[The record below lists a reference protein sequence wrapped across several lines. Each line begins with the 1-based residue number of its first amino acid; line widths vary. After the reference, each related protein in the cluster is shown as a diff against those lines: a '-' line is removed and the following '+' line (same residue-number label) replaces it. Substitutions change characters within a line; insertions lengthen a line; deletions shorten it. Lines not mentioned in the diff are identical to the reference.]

1 MTERFYVPTIKYFLG
16 EPVRVIEVNNVEYL
30 ICKDMFSVLGRVRA
44 DGTWDDA
51 KKKLFNFT
59 KPLTTIC
66 DPEIFG
72 VTCRT
77 DKLKSRDTQEV
88 LCIRLEDAPI
98 IASQYRPP
106 QTKPLVLQ
114 KWNDFIDWLNI
125 LIKENS
131 ESNPVVKDKNME
143 KLVKSISA
151 TEFAKQIG
159 LSTSK
164 LTEKLEALGMIE
176 FSSRD
181 ILNYVDSKYL
191 VKRGKKQYQV
201 KPNKIAELADLL
213 ENYSVKNG
221 RIFELVEVKSNKA
234 E

>member
-1 MTERFYVPTIKYFLG
+1 MTERFYVPVIKYFLG
-16 EPVRVIEVNNVEYL
+16 EPVRVIEVDNVEYL
-30 ICKDMFSVLGRVRA
+30 ICKDMFTVLGRVRA
-44 DGTWDDA
+44 DGSWDKA
-51 KKKLFNFT
+51 KSKLLEFT
-59 KPLTTIC
+59 KPARTVEDPTIFRALV
-66 DPEIFG
+66 EQGKIQ
-72 VTCRT
+72 TR
-77 DKLKSRDTQEV
+77 QEV
-88 LCIRLEDAPI
+88 LCIRLEDAPV

-106 QTKPLVLQ
+106 QTKPLALQ
-114 KWNDFIDWLNI
+114 KWYDFIDWLNI

-131 ESNPVVKDKNME
+131 ESNPAVKDKNME

-159 LSTSK
+159 LKTSQ
-164 LTEKLEALGMIE
+164 LTDKLEALGIIE

-201 KPNKIAELADLL
+201 KPDKIAELADLL

-221 RIFELVEVKSNKA
+221 RIFKLVEVKSNKP

>member
-51 KKKLFNFT
+51 KKKLLNFT
-59 KPLTTIC
+59 KPLSTIE

-72 VTCRT
+72 ALVEQGKIQTR
-77 DKLKSRDTQEV
+77 QEV

-151 TEFAKQIG
+151 TEFAKQID
-159 LSTSK
+159 LKTSQ

-201 KPNKIAELADLL
+201 KPDKIAELADLL
-213 ENYSVKNG
+213 ENYVVKNG
-221 RIFELVEVKSNKA
+221 TIFKLVEEKSNKA

>member
-44 DGTWDDA
+44 DGSWDDA

-59 KPLTTIC
+59 KPSRTIQ
-66 DPEIFG
+66 DPENFG
-72 VTCRT
+72 ALVEQGKIQTR
-77 DKLKSRDTQEV
+77 QEV

-114 KWNDFIDWLNI
+114 KWYDFIDWLNI

-131 ESNPVVKDKNME
+131 ESVYVRAKIIEYINALEEVLRGAKKIDIPNYRFSRVPGYREQVYELCYN
-143 KLVKSISA
+143 KS
-151 TEFAKQIG
+151 
-159 LSTSK
+159 
-164 LTEKLEALGMIE
+164 
-176 FSSRD
+176 
-181 ILNYVDSKYL
+181 
-191 VKRGKKQYQV
+191 
-201 KPNKIAELADLL
+201 
-213 ENYSVKNG
+213 
-221 RIFELVEVKSNKA
+221 KSNKK
-234 E
+234 EDSPPLPLLLYILLFVSLFIYMSS

>member
-44 DGTWDDA
+44 DGDWDNA
-51 KKKLFNFT
+51 RQKLFNFT
-59 KPLTTIC
+59 KPSRTIA
-66 DPEIFG
+66 DPTILG
-72 VTCRT
+72 VGQT
-77 DKLKSRDTQEV
+77 DSLGRPNYQEV
-88 LCIRLEDAPI
+88 LCIRLEDATI

-114 KWNDFIDWLNI
+114 KWYDFIDWLNI

-131 ESNPVVKDKNME
+131 ESNPIVKDKNME
-143 KLVKSISA
+143 KLVKPMSA

-159 LSTSK
+159 LTTSK
-164 LTEKLEALGMIE
+164 LTQKLEALGMIK

-181 ILNYVDSKYL
+181 ILSYVDNEYL
-191 VKRGKKQYQV
+191 VKRGKKQYQI
-201 KPNKIAELADLL
+201 KPDKIAELADIL
-213 ENYSVKNG
+213 ENYVVKNG
-221 RIFELVEVKSNKA
+221 TIFKLVEEKSNKA

>member
-44 DGTWDDA
+44 DGTWDKA
-51 KKKLFNFT
+51 KSKLLEFT
-59 KPLTTIC
+59 KPLSTIE
-66 DPEIFG
+66 DPTIFRALVEQG
-72 VTCRT
+72 KIQTR
-77 DKLKSRDTQEV
+77 QEV

-159 LSTSK
+159 LKTSQ

-201 KPNKIAELADLL
+201 KPDKIAELADLL
-213 ENYSVKNG
+213 ENYVVKNG
-221 RIFELVEVKSNKA
+221 AIFKLVEEKSNKA

>member
-1 MTERFYVPTIKYFLG
+1 MTDRFYVPTIKYFLG

-44 DGTWDDA
+44 DGSWDDA

-59 KPLTTIC
+59 KPSRTIQ
-66 DPEIFG
+66 DPENFG
-72 VTCRT
+72 ALVEQGKIQTR
-77 DKLKSRDTQEV
+77 QEV

-114 KWNDFIDWLNI
+114 KWYDFIDWLNI

-131 ESNPVVKDKNME
+131 ESNPVIKDKNME
-143 KLVKSISA
+143 KLVKAMSA

-159 LSTSK
+159 LTTSE
-164 LTEKLEALGMIE
+164 LTQKLEALGMIQ

-181 ILNYVDSKYL
+181 ILNYVDSEYL

-213 ENYSVKNG
+213 ENYVVKNG
-221 RIFELVEVKSNKA
+221 TIFKLVEEKSNKP